1 MTMQGPRATWGVDW
15 RQVTRGSSTAWVRVR
30 SPPGFTMQE
39 SDREEEEE
47 EEEGEEVEGEGVAS
61 LLQRARAKGRLG
73 TRPTPAE
80 VPR

>member
-1 MTMQGPRATWGVDW
+1 
-15 RQVTRGSSTAWVRVR
+15 
-30 SPPGFTMQE
+30 MQE
-39 SDREEEEE
+39 SDREEEEGE
-47 EEEGEEVEGEGVAS
+47 EEEEEEEVEGEGVAS